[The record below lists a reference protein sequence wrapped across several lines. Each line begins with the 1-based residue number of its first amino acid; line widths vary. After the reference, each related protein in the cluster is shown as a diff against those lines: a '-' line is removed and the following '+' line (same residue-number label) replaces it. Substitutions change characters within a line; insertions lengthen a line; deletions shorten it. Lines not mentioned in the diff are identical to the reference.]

1 MILYAND
8 WIKYQTQPHVHYETP
23 NESFREMAAKYD
35 DMGVRNCLFHLSLFN
50 RTLIGVDPH
59 SPNLTQQQKAA
70 IAIECTQNFWY
81 FIREVIRIPVKGID
95 GGISYIANRGNLA
108 LSWLYLC
115 HIDTFLIQPRQTG
128 KSVST
133 DCLML
138 WLIYFGS
145 TNNSYSLIT
154 KGDLRAENIKRIK
167 GMRDMLPSYLIVRD
181 KKDPDNSEWI
191 GYANLKNN
199 YKASI
204 AQGNET
210 AANNLGR
217 GITTA
222 TIHIDEGPF
231 LSFIDVTIPA
241 ALNATTNARR
251 YAEMNGT
258 PHGNIFTTTA
268 GRRDSR
274 EGKYFFGILQKAAP
288 WTEIYLDCVNFIE
301 LSELIMNNSGSA
313 APAINITMSHR
324 QLGYT
329 DEWLRKVIAQNQNT
343 KDSAERDYLNRWT
356 SGNLTSPLSIALN
369 EKVTSSMREVVW
381 EEITKQKFII
391 RWYISKRDVEAN
403 KHLTHYVIGMDTSDA
418 TTTGDGITVV
428 IRDIRDMG
436 VVGVM
441 NFRNTNLVPV
451 SQMVAELLFTHVNST
466 LVIERN
472 RAQGLIDHLLIEL
485 PKRGVDPFKRIYNTL
500 VNDQTVRRAEFTE
513 LTQTSLGQRTQE
525 FYDSKRTCFGFWTG
539 AQTRSLLYG
548 TVLQESAKQTGY
560 LVRDAE
566 LISQIT
572 GLVAKNSRVDHKS
585 NSHDDLVI
593 AWLLTYWF
601 ITEARHHD
609 YYGINVGQVLSVK
622 ERTQTFSPQEEAWM
636 DQQERYR
643 EELAEIMDQLKTTS
657 NPMLLSRLEKKLVF
671 IKSKIVATDEAAV
684 TVDQLLQEAKEARAL
699 KARTERVNNS
709 PLRRNMGYRPPSARR
724 SYAGAGFF

>member
-1 MILYAND
+1 MILYSND

-23 NESFREMAAKYD
+23 NKSFTEMAAKYYG
-35 DMGVRNCLFHLSLFN
+35 MNVKNCLFHLSLFN
-50 RTLIGVDPH
+50 RSLIGVDPH
-59 SPNLTQQQKAA
+59 SPNLTTEQKTA
-70 IAIECTQNFWY
+70 IAAECAINFWY
-81 FIREVIRIPVKGID
+81 FIREVIRIPVKGVE

-145 TNNSYSLIT
+145 SNNSYSLIT

-167 GMRDMLPSYLIVRD
+167 GMRDMLPGYLVHRD

-191 GYANLKNN
+191 GYLNLKNV
-199 YKASI
+199 YKAAI

-231 LSFIDVTIPA
+231 LSFIDVTVPA

-274 EGKYFFGILQKAAP
+274 EGKYFYGILQKAAV
-288 WTEIYLDCVNFIE
+288 WSEIYLDCVDFKE

-313 APAINITMSHR
+313 APAVNITMSHR

-381 EEITKQKFII
+381 EEVTKQKYII
-391 RWYISKRDVEAN
+391 RWYISKRDIEEN
-403 KHLTHYVIGMDTSDA
+403 RGKTHYVIGMDTSDA

-451 SQMVAELLFTHVNST
+451 SQMVAELLITHTNST

-472 RAQGLIDHLLIEL
+472 RAQNLIDHLLIEL
-485 PKRGVDPFKRIYNTL
+485 PKRGIDPFKRIYNTL
-500 VNDQTVRRAEFTE
+500 TNDQTVRRTE
-513 LTQTSLGQRTQE
+513 YQEMASTPLGQRTQE

-548 TVLQESAKQTGY
+548 TVLQESAKQTGW

-585 NSHDDLVI
+585 NSHDDLVV

-601 ITEARHHD
+601 ITDARHHD
-609 YYGINVGQVLSVK
+609 CYGINVGQVMSVK
-622 ERTQTFSPQEEAWM
+622 ERTQVFSVQEEAWIE
-636 DQQERYR
+636 QQERYR
-643 EELAEIMDQLKTTS
+643 AELSDIMDQLKSTT
-657 NPMLLSRLEKKLVF
+657 NPMLLTRLEKKLVF
-671 IKSKIVATDEAAV
+671 VKSKIVATDEAAV
-684 TVDQLLQEAKEARAL
+684 TVDQLLQEAKEARSL
-699 KARTERVNNS
+699 RARTDRVNSS
-709 PLRRNMGYRPPSARR
+709 PLRRQMGYKPPSARR
-724 SYAGAGFF
+724 TFAGAGFF